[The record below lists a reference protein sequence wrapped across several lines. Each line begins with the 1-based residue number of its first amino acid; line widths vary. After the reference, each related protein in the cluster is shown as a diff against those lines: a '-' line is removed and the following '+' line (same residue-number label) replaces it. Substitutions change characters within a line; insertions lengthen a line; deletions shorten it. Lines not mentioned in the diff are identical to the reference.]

1 MDGKRWFTLSRHK
14 NEDKIPSNI
23 GFGTY
28 TFDIEER
35 MIRKTRYFRI
45 VQTKPNEG
53 QHDLGKGLVKPSG

>member
-1 MDGKRWFTLSRHK
+1 MVPLSRHK

-35 MIRKTRYFRI
+35 MIRKTRYFRV

-53 QHDLGKGLVKPSG
+53 QHDLGKESSNTIHCFLV